1 MSQVKPMWRKSSRSA
16 ENGNCVELAL
26 SGDVVLSRDSKAP
39 ELGAVGCGRS
49 EWSAWRAE
57 LVAGRFDR

>member
-1 MSQVKPMWRKSSRSA
+1 MYCEPVWRKSSWSA
-16 ENGNCVELAL
+16 ENGDCVELAL
-26 SGDVVLSRDSKAP
+26 SGDVVLSRDSKCP
-39 ELGAVGCGRS
+39 DRGVLGLGRS